1 MEIRYRNTEISG
13 VQSAY
18 KNYATLGV
26 CYASTAAQAAI
37 ED

>member
-1 MEIRYRNTEISG
+1 MSTTPKTPNILAVQNTYS
-13 VQSAY
+13 VAVS
-18 KNYATLGV
+18 LGK

>member
-1 MEIRYRNTEISG
+1 MNTTSKIPNNLA
-13 VQSAY
+13 VQNTYSVAVS
-18 KNYATLGV
+18 LGK